1 MKRIFW
7 GLVGLGLGA
16 VVGVGVMRWASRT
29 ADRLAPRSLASELLE
44 TAADWRERLA
54 EALEEGRAAM
64 AEREAEL
71 RARLAEPGSG
81 AG

>member
-7 GLVGLGLGA
+7 GLVGLGMGA
-16 VVGVGVMRWASRT
+16 AIGVGAMRWASRT
-29 ADRLAPRSLASELLE
+29 ANRLAPQSLASELVE

-54 EALEEGRAAM
+54 AGQTAM

-71 RARLAEPGSG
+71 RAQLAEPGSG

>member
-7 GLVGLGLGA
+7 GLVGLGMGA
-16 VVGVGVMRWASRT
+16 VLGVGVMRWAQRT
-29 ADRLAPRSLASELLE
+29 ADRLAPQSLASELFQA
-44 TAADWRERLA
+44 AADWRERLSA
-54 EALEEGRAAM
+54 ALEQGQAAM

-71 RARLAEPGSG
+71 RAQLAEPGSG

>member
-1 MKRIFW
+1 VRRIFW
-7 GLVGLGLGA
+7 GLVGLGMGA
-16 VVGVGVMRWASRT
+16 AIGVGVTRWVSRT
-29 ADRLAPRSLASELLE
+29 ADRLAPQSLASELVQ

-54 EALEEGRAAM
+54 AALAAGQSAM

-71 RARLAEPGSG
+71 RAQLAEPGSG

>member
-1 MKRIFW
+1 MRRVFW
-7 GLVGLGLGA
+7 GLVGLGMGA
-16 VVGVGVMRWASRT
+16 AVGVGVMRWASRT
-29 ADRLAPRSLASELLE
+29 ADRLAPGSLAEELVQA
-44 TAADWRERLA
+44 AADWRDRLA
-54 EALEEGRAAM
+54 RGLSEGQAAM

>member
-1 MKRIFW
+1 MKRLFW
-7 GLVGLGLGA
+7 GLVGLGMGA
-16 VVGVGVMRWASRT
+16 AMGVGVMRWASRT
-29 ADRLAPRSLASELLE
+29 VDRLAPRSLAEELLR
-44 TAADWRERLA
+44 TAGDWRERLS
-54 EALEEGRAAM
+54 EALEEGQAAM

>member
-7 GLVGLGLGA
+7 GLVGLGMGVAL
-16 VVGVGVMRWASRT
+16 GVGVMRWASRT
-29 ADRLAPRSLASELLE
+29 ADRLAPRSLAEELVQ
-44 TAADWRERLA
+44 TAADWRVRLA
-54 EALEEGRAAM
+54 GALEAGQAAM

-71 RARLAEPGSG
+71 RARIAEPGSG

>member
-1 MKRIFW
+1 MRRVFW
-7 GLVGLGLGA
+7 GLVGLGMGA
-16 VVGVGVMRWASRT
+16 AVGVGVMRWAQRT
-29 ADRLAPRSLASELLE
+29 ADRLAPQSLAGELVR

-54 EALEEGRAAM
+54 AALSEGQAAM

-71 RARLAEPGSG
+71 RAQLAEPGSG

>member
-1 MKRIFW
+1 MKRLFW
-7 GLVGLGLGA
+7 GLVGLGMGA
-16 VVGVGVMRWASRT
+16 AVGVGVMRWVSRT
-29 ADRLAPRSLASELLE
+29 ADRLAPRSLAEELLQ
-44 TAADWRERLA
+44 TAAGWRVRLA
-54 EALEEGRAAM
+54 GALEEGQAAM